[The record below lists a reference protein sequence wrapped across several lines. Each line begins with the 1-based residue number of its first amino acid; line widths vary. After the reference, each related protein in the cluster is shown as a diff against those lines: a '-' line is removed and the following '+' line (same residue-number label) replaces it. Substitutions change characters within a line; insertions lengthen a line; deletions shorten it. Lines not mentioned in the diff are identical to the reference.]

1 MTNSDN
7 DFKNQFSF
15 DDSLASVCAEAFRLL
30 FELPEKSRR
39 ILVLHLY
46 KIPSTVIAQ
55 RLQIP
60 VHDVKTTIVS
70 ARETLGKQ
78 VSLIR
83 IGLLKISA
91 NSPPPLNE
99 LVPLIEEAKQINLV
113 RKRQKQRKIT
123 VKTVKMA
130 VMPNQEQSHFAKKLF
145 FDLDYKLREAFAL
158 TEAANMTVSEMAK
171 LLHIPVLDAA
181 IRIQRAIRFFA
192 TRIEKLILTVM
203 ENDHDTINAL
213 TPSELAVAKKL
224 LESLPK
230 EYSSIYERYVLT
242 GSFNNTIEF
251 GTDNTSKLLN
261 QLRMLLG
268 MHGSMLVVAW
278 LRFTLNGTASLEVLD
293 TFLNEP
299 NRITDDYAT
308 GMGVVEYTLNLVG
321 AEDREAFLLITA
333 DSMEF
338 PEIAAY
344 QEVSEEELANRI
356 KTSWDALLAR
366 IEHILSLVKIKNYEK
381 KTAIIP
387 LQRREYVF
395 SKKLLKSFSKSIRRS
410 IMVYLWSERSRK
422 LMADKLGMT
431 IDEAEAFLNAAQNVM
446 IAKVGPQV
454 LAALHKVK
462 DGQRVADRMY
472 DRIRRKNK
480 WLWSLA
486 TLDPKPSDYSAAELE
501 EAQKAFENL
510 DEESQELFTLKHVQE
525 KDEFEIAAY
534 KGLRLTD
541 VSKRFAE
548 IRESLR
554 RRMASLVIGYLRNVE
569 KPDTIRMDESAKETG
584 KKTFSLLMEGSQE
597 IYRRCMAYGETAEEI
612 ASILNL
618 NKLRMED
625 RIESVEKY
633 FGLRM
638 EKMVSDWL
646 QPKPAETPDEEYVAN
661 VPPEAVYETP
671 TPQKRNWLAT
681 AGSVLGLLGMSKTAS
696 ASTVTKNAVI
706 PLATWLPMI
715 GVIPF
720 LWFMSL
726 YITGCACGTTFIL
739 NAKTLQA
746 RQWLVKQ
753 LFQLYTLVFV
763 VPMGIITGIW
773 ILCENVL
780 LSEKQIM
787 GLVSIGV
794 GLFVVILACF
804 FIQITISQ
812 SRWSNNHEKNLL
824 QISDFSKLKLIVD
837 VWQIITGAMIVL
849 FISLVFANI
858 ILPLTRAGH
867 PVYPSLLLCIVICV
881 FYASSCFLFKYYIR
895 ISKNENSFLTNPPYE
910 KLHRNVAINEFLYVL
925 PFAVFPLAV
934 GIFHFTT
941 KNSRPLC
948 TTTEMLVFSIC
959 WLYVW
964 GLNVKSG
971 QKRKRRIA
979 FLAISQFVI
988 LFAIRMYVSLY

>member
-30 FELPEKSRR
+30 FKLPEKSRR
-39 ILVLHLY
+39 ILVLHLH
-46 KIPSTVIAQ
+46 KIPSSVIAQ

-60 VHDVKTTIVS
+60 VHEVKTIVVS

-78 VSLIR
+78 LSLIR
-83 IGLLKISA
+83 IGLLKLSA
-91 NSPPPLNE
+91 NCPPPLNE
-99 LVPLIEEAKQINLV
+99 LVPLIKEAKQISLA
-113 RKRQKQRKIT
+113 RKRQKQRKVT
-123 VKTVKMA
+123 VKTVKTT

-145 FDLDYKLREAFAL
+145 FDLDYKLREAFTL

-171 LLHIPVLDAA
+171 LLHVPFLDAA

-192 TRIEKLILTVM
+192 TRIEKLILTVV
-203 ENDHDTINAL
+203 ENDPDTIAAL

-224 LESLPK
+224 FKSLPR
-230 EYSSIYERYVLT
+230 EYCSIYERYVLT
-242 GSFNNTIEF
+242 GSFYDAMEF
-251 GTDNTSKLLN
+251 GHDATSQLLN

-268 MHGSMLVVAW
+268 MYGSMLVVAW

-299 NRITDDYAT
+299 NRTTDDYAT
-308 GMGVVEYTLNLVG
+308 GMGVVEYTLNLVS

-333 DSMEF
+333 DRIEF
-338 PEIAAY
+338 SEIAAY
-344 QEVSEEELANRI
+344 QEVSEEEVANRI
-356 KTSWDALLAR
+356 QTSWDALIAR
-366 IEHILSLVKIKNYEK
+366 IEHLLSLVKIKNYEK
-381 KTAIIP
+381 KTAVIP

-395 SKKLLKSFSKSIRRS
+395 SKKLFNSFSKSIRRS
-410 IMVYLWSERSRK
+410 ITVYLWSERSRK

-431 IDEAEAFLNAAQNVM
+431 IEEAEVFLNASQNVM
-446 IAKVGPQV
+446 MAKVAPQV
-454 LAALHKVK
+454 LAALNKVK

-486 TLDPKPSDYSAAELE
+486 TLDPKPLDYSAAELA
-501 EAQKAFENL
+501 EAQRTFGCL

-525 KDEFEIAAY
+525 KDDFEIAAY
-534 KGLRLTD
+534 KGLRLSD
-541 VSKRFAE
+541 VSKRFVE

-554 RRMASLVIGYLRNVE
+554 RRMASLVIGYLRNEE
-569 KPDTIRMDESAKETG
+569 KPDTMRMDESAKETG
-584 KKTFSLLMEGSQE
+584 KKAFLSLMKGSQE
-597 IYRRCMAYGETAEEI
+597 IYRRCMVYGETAEEI
-612 ASILNL
+612 ASILSL
-618 NKLRMED
+618 NTFRMED

-646 QPKPAETPDEEYVAN
+646 QPKPVETPDEEYVAD

-671 TPQKRNWLAT
+671 TPKKRNWLAT

-753 LFQLYTLVFV
+753 LFHLYTLVFV
-763 VPMGIITGIW
+763 VPLGMITGIS
-773 ILCENVL
+773 IYVKNTTVSPQQL
-780 LSEKQIM
+780 LLVTSLSFMLVVFVIAVVYLTIWKSHNKWMSIQYDNKPNTNDFSRLYRYVICGQVFTG
-787 GLVSIGV
+787 GLVAS
-794 GLFVVILACF
+794 FTC
-804 FIQITISQ
+804 
-812 SRWSNNHEKNLL
+812 
-824 QISDFSKLKLIVD
+824 
-837 VWQIITGAMIVL
+837 IVL
-849 FISLVFANI
+849 FSV
-858 ILPLTRAGH
+858 ILPLHNTGKN
-867 PVYPSLLLCIVICV
+867 PLSSVLMCSIMLL
-881 FYASSCFLFKYYIR
+881 FYGSSCCLFKYYLN
-895 ISKNENSFLTNPPYE
+895 ISRDNNAFTNTPPVTCLQTNI
-910 KLHRNVAINEFLYVL
+910 KLSEFVRLLPYAII
-925 PFAVFPLAV
+925 PIITK
-934 GIFHFTT
+934 IFHLLFVYT
-941 KNSRPLC
+941 RPIC
-948 TTTEMLVFSIC
+948 VFIELLTVLF
-959 WLYVW
+959 WWFAIWYW
-964 GLNVKSG
+964 NI
-971 QKRKRRIA
+971 KRKKMRYTRILCSLILQMII
-979 FLAISQFVI
+979 LASIKI
-988 LFAIRMYVSLY
+988 LFY